1 MDIKNK
7 EYIVPRIL
15 IYMFILAIGLTSCKS
30 ASDQE
35 EKLASQTNLI
45 STVIATPMV
54 ESVLVED
61 AVPTE
66 DQKPENIDECLL
78 CHTNQQALI
87 DTANPVVVLE
97 SESSGEG

>member
-1 MDIKNK
+1 MI
-7 EYIVPRIL
+7 
-15 IYMFILAIGLTSCKS
+15 ILATGLTSCKS

-45 STVIATPMV
+45 FTAIAIPID
-54 ESVLVED
+54 ESELVED
-61 AVPTE
+61 AVPTQ

-78 CHTNQQALI
+78 CHTNKQALI